1 MVSEFSKTHQV
12 KFNPDKTGLL
22 IFKHASDIETSTILL
37 LCGEP
42 IVIER
47 TVKYLGVM
55 VNDSFNNKD
64 HIEKRIKLAYSS
76 IGNLYSTGVLNRLMS
91 INTKISLFEIYIKP
105 LLYYGIESLDINK
118 GDLNEIGKC
127 ESSIVK
133 QMIGISKYCHTTDLF
148 SALNINTA
156 EESLYISKFKF
167 IQRMERNEYTK
178 QFMEELREVNTTT
191 GSLSR
196 VVKYMGLEQTSNNTY
211 ISINILD
218 NIDEKLESIK
228 QNMSDRFKYNPK
240 VNEIKEILEIQNI
253 KFRTF
258 KFYKKL
264 SNNNFLPISLSR
276 AQTNINKFNQV
287 HRNQ

>member
-1 MVSEFSKTHQV
+1 
-12 KFNPDKTGLL
+12 
-22 IFKHASDIETSTILL
+22 
-37 LCGEP
+37 
-42 IVIER
+42 
-47 TVKYLGVM
+47 
-55 VNDSFNNKD
+55 
-64 HIEKRIKLAYSS
+64 
-76 IGNLYSTGVLNRLMS
+76 MS
-91 INTKISLFEIYIKP
+91 INTKINLFKIYIKP

-118 GDLNEIGKC
+118 EIGKC

-133 QMIGISKYCHTTDLF
+133 QLIGISKYCHTTDLF
-148 SALNINTA
+148 SALYINTA

-196 VVKYMGLEQTSNNTY
+196 VVKYMGLKQKSS
-211 ISINILD
+211 SINILE

-228 QNMSDRFKYNPK
+228 QSMSDRFKYNPE

-258 KFYKKL
+258 KLYKKL
-264 SNNNFLPISLSR
+264 SNNNFLPTSLS
-276 AQTNINKFNQV
+276 
-287 HRNQ
+287 